1 MHNEELRLARTI
13 IETTGTHLFL
23 TGKAGTGKTTFLR
36 RLREESSKRMVV
48 LAPTGIAA
56 INAGGVT
63 IHSFFQ
69 LPFGPFVPGSTFS
82 REQLRLTK
90 RKLRLIRSLD
100 LVVIDE
106 ISMVRADLLDAVDTA
121 LRMLRR
127 SSQPFGGVQLL
138 MIGDL
143 QQLPPVVKD
152 SERALLQQYY
162 ATPYFFG
169 AQALQQTSF
178 VTIELKHV
186 YRQSD
191 EAFISLL
198 NRIREGKA
206 DAATLDELNKR
217 YVPGFEP
224 NGQEHYVRLTT
235 HNKQADDINYQNLA
249 DLETPSHK
257 FTATVTGTFP
267 ELSYPTEY
275 ELELKEG
282 AQVMFVKNDPEKR
295 YYNGMIGTVTALSDS
310 EVLVRP
316 ADGMEAIAVAPDTW
330 NNAHF
335 VLNEETKVVEEVV
348 DGSFCQYP
356 LKLAWAITI
365 HKSQGLTF
373 DRVMIN
379 ASAAFAHGQTYVA
392 LSRCR
397 TLGGIVLTTP
407 IPPQAIIVDNQ
418 VRDFEDQCAASQP
431 NADSLLQMQ
440 QAFTL
445 SLLDEL
451 FDFVPIGHRL
461 ARLLRIFEEFAYRN
475 QGATIDLCRSLL
487 ERCEAELK
495 AVALRF
501 RPQYVRLLA
510 ENGKPETN
518 SELQER
524 LRKGAFYFSEKLETL
539 IKELGSV
546 AFLSENKELK
556 KRYAAIREELD
567 ELLQIK
573 AQLMRFVAQKGFE
586 MSVYQEA
593 RTRFTLAADGTEP
606 AAPRKK
612 SAKKEKVKKEPKAKA
627 PKKPK
632 EKKPDT
638 VEVTLNLYNAGL
650 APQQIADARSLAIS
664 TIMGHLGQCVAK
676 GLLPLSE
683 LIPSERQ
690 RRIADCINRLPDG
703 TKSRF
708 KEIYEALNE
717 EISYEE
723 IRLMITVLENQGKA
737 S

>member
-1 MHNEELRLARTI
+1 
-13 IETTGTHLFL
+13 
-23 TGKAGTGKTTFLR
+23 
-36 RLREESSKRMVV
+36 
-48 LAPTGIAA
+48 
-56 INAGGVT
+56 
-63 IHSFFQ
+63 
-69 LPFGPFVPGSTFS
+69 
-82 REQLRLTK
+82 
-90 RKLRLIRSLD
+90 
-100 LVVIDE
+100 
-106 ISMVRADLLDAVDTA
+106 
-121 LRMLRR
+121 
-127 SSQPFGGVQLL
+127 
-138 MIGDL
+138 
-143 QQLPPVVKD
+143 
-152 SERALLQQYY
+152 
-162 ATPYFFG
+162 
-169 AQALQQTSF
+169 
-178 VTIELKHV
+178 
-186 YRQSD
+186 
-191 EAFISLL
+191 
-198 NRIREGKA
+198 
-206 DAATLDELNKR
+206 
-217 YVPGFEP
+217 
-224 NGQEHYVRLTT
+224 
-235 HNKQADDINYQNLA
+235 
-249 DLETPSHK
+249 
-257 FTATVTGTFP
+257 
-267 ELSYPTEY
+267 
-275 ELELKEG
+275 
-282 AQVMFVKNDPEKR
+282 
-295 YYNGMIGTVTALSDS
+295 
-310 EVLVRP
+310 
-316 ADGMEAIAVAPDTW
+316 
-330 NNAHF
+330 
-335 VLNEETKVVEEVV
+335 
-348 DGSFCQYP
+348 
-356 LKLAWAITI
+356 
-365 HKSQGLTF
+365 
-373 DRVMIN
+373 
-379 ASAAFAHGQTYVA
+379 
-392 LSRCR
+392 
-397 TLGGIVLTTP
+397 
-407 IPPQAIIVDNQ
+407 
-418 VRDFEDQCAASQP
+418 
-431 NADSLLQMQ
+431 MQ

-573 AQLMRFVAQKGFE
+573 ALLMRFVAQKGFE

-612 SAKKEKVKKEPKAKA
+612 TAKKEKVKKEPKAKA

-638 VEVTLNLYNAGL
+638 VSVTLNLYNAGL

-723 IRLMITVLENQGKA
+723 IRLMITVLENKGKA